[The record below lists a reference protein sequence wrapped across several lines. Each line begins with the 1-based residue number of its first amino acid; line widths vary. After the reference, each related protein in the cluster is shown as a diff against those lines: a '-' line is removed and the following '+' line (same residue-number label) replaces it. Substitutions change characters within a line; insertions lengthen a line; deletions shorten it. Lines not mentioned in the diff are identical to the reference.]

1 MIKYEELN
9 LKPISTENKQGTDK
23 IRDIHIQINKLLYFY
38 AKKYADPKT
47 AQDIIEDL
55 TIYAKQLQDLPQ
67 NNKRDEII
75 NKLRD
80 IVKSLIQFK
89 KSFKWSNNPNTIDA
103 IQRTI
108 NYAVRNW
115 VDLKNNYSKENNVYQ
130 KILELIIENSRIYTN
145 ILKPFIETY
154 PEKYNDIKFDNFIIL
169 QGELFGKLQNQFSF
183 YGTELHNTYENYLM
197 AQKKIEEY
205 KVDDLPF

>member
-9 LKPISTENKQGTDK
+9 IKPISTENKQGTDK

-38 AKKYADPKT
+38 AKKYADPIT

-67 NNKRDEII
+67 NNKKDEII

-108 NYAVRNW
+108 NYAVKNW
-115 VDLKNNYSKENNVYQ
+115 VDLKNNISKENNIYQ

-145 ILKPFIETY
+145 ILKPFIEKY
-154 PEKYNDIKFDNFIIL
+154 PDKYNDIKFDNFIIL

-197 AQKKIEEY
+197 AQKKIEEH